1 MDKIYGQKHKKET
14 FYFSLSTMLQKASYY
29 GLRALVVLYMTGEIL
44 QMERSNALLIYEWF
58 ATSLLF
64 SQIIGGLIG
73 DFVLGNRK
81 TLILGS
87 ILQALG
93 AFCLCVPSSIGLYL
107 GLFFVALG
115 YGLYTPNII
124 SMFGKLYSAKTKLLD
139 SGFTIFYFAVNLG
152 SFVGI
157 LIIGLIGDKFGNGM
171 GFILS
176 GLLMLFS
183 IIPLLFSNEEI
194 HSETNTSQLSLSNSI
209 RNISIVFLA
218 IGLFWGIHEISNI
231 RIYDLELKFSEM
243 AAFAIPQD
251 LWQALSS
258 IIFLPVCFIAFFW
271 WSYYYSSQ
279 TNKLLLG
286 FIFGI
291 ISYGLLFLIPEI
303 PAEKHA
309 LIYLISLISLAIS
322 ETHLAPVL
330 YSSLTKYANQKYLT
344 TLISLA
350 FIPSKA
356 FNLIFGVFNDTFYN
370 NPLSGLKFGITALTI
385 VSIGL
390 IIYIIWEETTHR
402 EYLKN
407 KN

>member
-1 MDKIYGQKHKKET
+1 
-14 FYFSLSTMLQKASYY
+14 SYY
-29 GLRALVVLYMTGEIL
+29 GLRALVVLYMTGEIM
-44 QMERSNALLIYEWF
+44 QMDRSKALFVYGWF
-58 ATSLLF
+58 GTSLLF

-73 DFVLGNRK
+73 DFALGNRK
-81 TLILGS
+81 TLILGN

-93 AFCLCVPSSIGLYL
+93 AFCLCIPSSIGLYL

-124 SMFGKLYSAKTKLLD
+124 AMFGKLYSSKTKLID

-157 LIIGLIGDKFGNGM
+157 LIIGLVGHKFGDGI

-176 GLLMLFS
+176 GMLMLLS
-183 IIPLLFSNEEI
+183 IIPLLFSNEEF

-231 RIYDLELKFSEM
+231 RIFDLELKFSEM
-243 AAFAIPQD
+243 AALTIPQD

-258 IIFLPVCFIAFFW
+258 IIFLPVCLIAFFY
-271 WSYYYSSQ
+271 WSYYYSSL
-279 TNKLLLG
+279 TSKLLLG

-303 PAEKHA
+303 PVEKHA

-350 FIPSKA
+350 FIPPKA
-356 FNLIFGVFNDTFYN
+356 FNLIFGIFNDTFYN
-370 NPLSGLKFGITALTI
+370 NPLSGLKFGITAMTI
-385 VSIGL
+385 ASIGL
-390 IIYIIWEETTHR
+390 ILYIIWEERKHG